1 MYIWKY
7 NRYNSLT
14 TCLPVLLV
22 NLAFIS
28 TKNIANCLNG
38 TVTRNMS
45 FFFAQTSVLKH
56 RFKVHILRITYEVND
71 SFKNRTH
78 GLRELLL
85 LRELVTLVISKGTLM
100 WFGQMKHK
108 HDIN

>member
-1 MYIWKY
+1 
-7 NRYNSLT
+7 
-14 TCLPVLLV
+14 
-22 NLAFIS
+22 
-28 TKNIANCLNG
+28 
-38 TVTRNMS
+38 MS